1 MKSAIIFKR
10 DNKNVKKRL
19 YLKNRV
25 FLFYATRN
33 LKIPSMLFERQD
45 TEITVILPKNSCR
58 YFPIKFKTDEIE
70 QVSSKE
76 QRIG

>member
-19 YLKNRV
+19 HLNNRV

-45 TEITVILPKNSCR
+45 TEITVILPKNSCG